1 MLANPIVQS
10 LAIAAL
16 GHRFHED
23 IFRGHERQFASHVL
37 LDDLGMN
44 HEPVGDVGRQPQHT
58 VRSQKALRQ
67 RQPAI
72 DAIVQRSFQP
82 LSGCGLGGTGGQ
94 GHHKARQPAHALGA
108 HGIALVS
115 HGRRADL
122 LRFKRFFDFAPVSQQ
137 TKIGSKLVGRLT
149 DAG

>member
-1 MLANPIVQS
+1 MLANPLVQC
-10 LAIAAL
+10 LAVAAL
-16 GHRFHED
+16 GHRFHEN
-23 IFRGHERQFASHVL
+23 IFRGHERQFAGHVL
-37 LDDLGMN
+37 LDDLRMN
-44 HEPVGDVGRQPQHT
+44 HEPIGDVGHQPQHA
-58 VRSQKALRQ
+58 VGSQESLGQ

-82 LSGCGLGGTGGQ
+82 LSGGGLGGIGGQ

-122 LRFKRFFDFAPVSQQ
+122 LRFKRFFDFALVSQQ
-137 TKIGSKLVGRLT
+137 TKVRSKLVGRLS